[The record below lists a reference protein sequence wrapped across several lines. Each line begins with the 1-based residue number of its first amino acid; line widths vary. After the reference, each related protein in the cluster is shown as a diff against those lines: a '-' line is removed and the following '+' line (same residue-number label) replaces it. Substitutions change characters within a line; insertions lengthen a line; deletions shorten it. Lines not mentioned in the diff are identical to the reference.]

1 MEKRTILRAVTGL
14 NNKTAMG
21 RAEGRTGVLNVLET
35 RLVRLDVPKK
45 LRKLR
50 TVTWS
55 QAVS

>member
-14 NNKTAMG
+14 NNKAAMG

-55 QAVS
+55 

>member
-14 NNKTAMG
+14 NNKAAMG